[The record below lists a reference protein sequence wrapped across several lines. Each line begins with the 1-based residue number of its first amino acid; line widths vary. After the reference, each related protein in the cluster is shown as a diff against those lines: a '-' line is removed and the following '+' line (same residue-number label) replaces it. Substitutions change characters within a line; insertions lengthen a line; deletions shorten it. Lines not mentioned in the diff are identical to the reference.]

1 MPDDRHAERLAQ
13 ARRLASEARI
23 ERLEEVLAGLRA
35 DAVTDGGVP
44 ADVDIELAVLRAT
57 AKVNLDLPVEAWDA
71 LQGVQGR
78 LAEASTT
85 AQGRFHSISGM
96 VAQTF
101 DDDDTAVDEV
111 VLALS
116 VLDGEPATSER
127 ALALAGCGLTLT
139 YARLFPLAA
148 EVLDEALATAEQ
160 AGTPTG
166 RFHAQAQYVHLTW
179 GMSLDHLGLVEECR
193 RRWADVERHHRSVF
207 ADPATVP
214 DVMLALSSGERA
226 LLSARLGDA
235 VTARKHLAE
244 ARATSDERRSP
255 NLRRLFAHA
264 EGATLSAEGRY
275 AEARAVLLEL
285 WESVRHHPVPA
296 RTEDVPLLLAR
307 VAEADG
313 RPEEAL
319 RWYRELYGRYGRTQ
333 QEAWTSRET
342 AARLRVEQEA
352 LVRRSRELEADTRT
366 DPLTGLP
373 NRRAFDVDFGQLVPA
388 TQAVGSRLTL
398 AILDVDRFKRINDQ
412 YGHPTGDEVLRRV
425 GRLVREQSRDGDRY
439 ARYGGDEF
447 VLCVPAAHAS
457 AASVVDRLEAAIAD
471 HPWSELA
478 DGLRV
483 TVSCGSAELG
493 PADTATTVFYNA
505 DQELLAAKRAR
516 PPEEPVPAAVRKDP
530 RPAARPDL

>member
-1 MPDDRHAERLAQ
+1 MPDDRLAERLAQ

-23 ERLEEVLAGLRA
+23 DRLEEVLAGLRA

-44 ADVDIELAVLRAT
+44 ADLDIELAVLRAT
-57 AKVNLDLPVEAWDA
+57 GRVNLDRATEAWDA

-78 LAEASTT
+78 LGEASTT
-85 AQGRFHSISGM
+85 AQGRFHAISAL
-96 VAQTF
+96 VAKAF
-101 DDDDTAVDEV
+101 DDDDTAIDEV

-116 VLDGEPATSER
+116 VLDGQPATAER
-127 ALALAGCGLTLT
+127 ALALASCGLTLT
-139 YARLFPLAA
+139 YTRLFPLAA
-148 EVLDEALATAEQ
+148 EVLDAALATAEQ
-160 AGTPTG
+160 VGMPTG
-166 RFHAQAQYVHLTW
+166 RFHVQAQYAHLTW
-179 GMSLDHLGLVEECR
+179 GMSLDHLGLAEECR
-193 RRWADVERHHRSVF
+193 RRWAAVERHHELAQ

-226 LLSARLGDA
+226 LLAARLGDA
-235 VTARKHLAE
+235 MTARKHLSA
-244 ARATSDERRSP
+244 ARATGGERRSP
-255 NLRRLFAHA
+255 SLRRLLAHA

-275 AEARAVLLEL
+275 AEAREVLLGL
-285 WESVRHHPVPA
+285 WESVGHSAVPA

-307 VAEADG
+307 LAEADG

-319 RWYRELYGRYGRTQ
+319 RWYRELYSRYGRTQ
-333 QEAWTSRET
+333 QETWTSRET

-352 LVRRSRELEADTRT
+352 LVRRSRELEADART
-366 DPLTGLP
+366 DPLSGLP
-373 NRRAFDVDFGQLVPA
+373 NRRAFDADFAQLVPA
-388 TQAVGSRLTL
+388 AQAVGTPLTL

-447 VLCVPAAHAS
+447 VLCVAAAS
-457 AASVVDRLEAAIAD
+457 ASATAVVDRVKAAIAE

-493 PADTATTVFYNA
+493 PVDTATTVFYNA

-516 PPEEPVPAAVRKDP
+516 PAEDPVPAAVREDSRPDP
-530 RPAARPDL
+530 RSDL